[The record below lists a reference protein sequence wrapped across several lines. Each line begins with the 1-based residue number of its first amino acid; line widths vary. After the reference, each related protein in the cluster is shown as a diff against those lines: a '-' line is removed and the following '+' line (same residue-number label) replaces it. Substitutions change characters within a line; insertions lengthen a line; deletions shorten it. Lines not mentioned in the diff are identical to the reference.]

1 MGQDEK
7 LREEEQKNYE
17 RIVERLQKEKEW
29 ILEQTNGQRLS
40 DLIDANINTD
50 SYADIIT
57 DADTIRDLEKKLHLI
72 NGAFGQLY
80 YAHMKIDTTDRET
93 GIKEKNDIFVGKHG
107 YMHRAEHI
115 IYSWAAPMC
124 WHYLQYNP
132 SIEYTY
138 VNKDKGI
145 VTHTDAVL
153 HNRRDLKILE
163 DRVKEVHEI
172 YSDLTDLDKA
182 DISQSTEPKRKVMVD
197 SFLQDLQQRR
207 GKGELQD
214 IIFTIQ
220 KEQAEII
227 NCPFDQDL
235 LVQGCAGSGKSMI
248 LLHRLPI
255 LLYDETHQKLRT
267 GIGIITP
274 SETYTHE
281 IRNLVRDLE
290 IDDIPIWTLEQYYR
304 EKIRQSPY
312 VQDERPFFRNMTQ
325 ANISYQTI
333 ENIYSEDMLDYIE
346 AYINTSVRKIPSL
359 SKQLREQVGVI
370 KVNDNNIDQLPPNEA
385 IRIRWNYVFQ
395 ILEKIYKQLQKEA
408 EPARA
413 IIEDIRKLV
422 KDLEGF
428 ADIDIQKDLQG
439 LRRIVEDCYEP
450 NESKGRYDMKVA
462 HIVRQACLTAV
473 GNDQIYRDSAH
484 YVSNALKT
492 LHFHLEHTE
501 KGSIDLQVLMA
512 DLRDYQSDL
521 RKKRK
526 LKYLPDDYK
535 NLLEITEGIF
545 DDTAIIRV
553 FLNDVMINIS
563 EMDAAIKVG
572 NSYGFTAYLVLWIM
586 LYYRKRPNMDFTSI
600 ASDRLLMIDEAQN
613 IMPTELRL
621 LKTLNNKVTLNLF
634 GDFRQHVR
642 SEKGINRWPV
652 HYLNAFDIKR
662 YDINYNYRNCE
673 QITRYCNRKL
683 NMDMKPVSIQGE
695 RVQDIR
701 IRYWRELD
709 DVIEKVLK
717 KKSTGN
723 RVAIIFKGDTIP
735 RELARIR
742 DRYDCNVI
750 DMNHSEISKDQVN
763 LVRVRYVKG
772 IEFDEVIV
780 LDSGKMEK
788 EEKYIAYT
796 RALTKL
802 TVIHIGGNQ
811 S

>member
-1 MGQDEK
+1 M
-7 LREEEQKNYE
+7 
-17 RIVERLQKEKEW
+17 
-29 ILEQTNGQRLS
+29 
-40 DLIDANINTD
+40 
-50 SYADIIT
+50 
-57 DADTIRDLEKKLHLI
+57 
-72 NGAFGQLY
+72 
-80 YAHMKIDTTDRET
+80 
-93 GIKEKNDIFVGKHG
+93 
-107 YMHRAEHI
+107 
-115 IYSWAAPMC
+115 
-124 WHYLQYNP
+124 
-132 SIEYTY
+132 
-138 VNKDKGI
+138 
-145 VTHTDAVL
+145 
-153 HNRRDLKILE
+153 E
-163 DRVKEVHEI
+163 DRVKEVREI
-172 YSDLTDLDKA
+172 YSDLTDLDEA
-182 DISQSTEPKRKVMVD
+182 DISQSTESKRKVMVD

-290 IDDIPIWTLEQYYR
+290 IDDIPTWTLEQYYR
-304 EKIRQSPY
+304 EKLRQSPY

-333 ENIYSEDMLDYIE
+333 EYIYSEDMLDYIE

-395 ILEKIYKQLQKEA
+395 ILEKIYKQLQKESA
-408 EPARA
+408 PAVA
-413 IIEDIRKLV
+413 IVEDIRSIANALRSIGNTEV
-422 KDLEGF
+422 RLALSEL
-428 ADIDIQKDLQG
+428 LQ
-439 LRRIVEDCYEP
+439 IIEECYVP
-450 NESKGRYDMKVA
+450 DKSNGRHDWNVV
-462 HIVRQACLTAV
+462 HIARQACLIARKRAR
-473 GNDQIYRDSAH
+473 IYRDSVYH
-484 YVSNALKT
+484 VRRIRKILDN
-492 LHFHLEHTE
+492 HLEYYE
-501 KGSIDLQVLMA
+501 MYNIDARVVVENLMNYER
-512 DLRDYQSDL
+512 DLRQEREPRYSKEDYDS
-521 RKKRK
+521 
-526 LKYLPDDYK
+526 
-535 NLLEITEGIF
+535 LLEMTEGIF
-545 DDTAIIRV
+545 DDTATILSFLDNAIRS
-553 FLNDVMINIS
+553 IS
-563 EMDAAIKVG
+563 EIDPVVKVG
-572 NSYGFTAYLVLWIM
+572 SSYSFTAYLTLWIM
-586 LYYRKRPNMDFTSI
+586 LYYRKRPNIDFTPI

-662 YDINYNYRNCE
+662 YNINYNYRNCE

-701 IRYWRELD
+701 IRYWRELEG
-709 DVIEKVLK
+709 VIDKVLK
-717 KKSTGN
+717 KKLLGN

-735 RELARIR
+735 GELARIR

-802 TVIHIGGNQ
+802 TVVHIGGNQ